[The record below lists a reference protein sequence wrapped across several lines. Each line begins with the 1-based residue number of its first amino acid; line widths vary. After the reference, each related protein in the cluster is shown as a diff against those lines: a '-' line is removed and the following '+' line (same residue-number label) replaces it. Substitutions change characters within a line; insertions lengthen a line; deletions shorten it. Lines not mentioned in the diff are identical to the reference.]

1 MTAPLNALTLALAQ
15 LNPIVGDLAYNADL
29 IRKTRTQA
37 AAQGADLVIAGEL
50 FLSGYPPED
59 LVLKPA
65 FIHDVR
71 TTLEARAR
79 ETADGGPAVILGAP
93 WREGEYLYNG
103 AFLLDQGTIQAKRF
117 KHELPNYGVF
127 DEKRVFTPGP
137 LPGPIAFRGLRLGL
151 MICEDM
157 WFPDVTE
164 CLAETGAELLIVTNG
179 SPFELAKGDQRLNP
193 AVARVVESGLPLI
206 YVNQIGGQ
214 DELIFDGASFAL
226 QADGALAAQ
235 LPAFEEDLAILNLS
249 RTDQGWTILPG
260 PKASLGSDEEQI
272 YRAMIL
278 GLKDYVTKNRF
289 PGVILGL
296 SGGIDSAITAAV
308 AVDALGA
315 DRVRGVMLP
324 SRYTSQD
331 SLEDAAEV
339 ARLLGIRLDN
349 LDVEPVVH
357 AFDQMLR
364 PLYEGRPADL
374 TEENIQ
380 SRVRGLALMALS
392 NKLGPMLMTTGNKS
406 EVSVGYATL
415 YGDMCGGYSVLKDV
429 YKMQVFA
436 LCRWRNQ
443 YRPQNALGPQ
453 GAVMPERVIT
463 KPPTAEL
470 RANQKDQ
477 DSLPP
482 YDVLDEILDCL
493 VEKELSIDEV
503 IARGHAAETVRRV
516 QHLLYSA
523 EFKRRQAAPG
533 VKITAKIFGR
543 ERRYPIVNRYRDQG
557 RS

>member
-1 MTAPLNALTLALAQ
+1 M
-15 LNPIVGDLAYNADL
+15 
-29 IRKTRTQA
+29 
-37 AAQGADLVIAGEL
+37 GADLVVLSEL

-65 FIHDVR
+65 FIDD
-71 TTLEARAR
+71 ARMILDDLAT
-79 ETADGGPAVILGAP
+79 ETADGGPGVILGAP
-93 WREGEYLYNG
+93 WREGDHLHNG
-103 AFLLDQGTIQAKRF
+103 AFLLDQGRIQAKRF
-117 KHELPNYGVF
+117 KYELPNYGVF
-127 DEKRVFTPGP
+127 DEKRVFAPGP
-137 LPGPIAFRGLRLGL
+137 MPGPITFRGVRLGL

-164 CLAETGAELLIVTNG
+164 CLAETGAEILIVPNG
-179 SPFELAKGDQRLNP
+179 SPFEMDKVDQRLNP
-193 AVARVVESGLPLI
+193 AVARVIESGLPLV

-235 LPAFEEDLAILNLS
+235 LPAFEENLALIQLDHGEQGWRVTQGPMARVDTDLA
-249 RTDQGWTILPG
+249 
-260 PKASLGSDEEQI
+260 QI
-272 YRAMIL
+272 YRAMVL
-278 GLKDYVTKNRF
+278 GLQDYVGKNRF

-308 AVDALGA
+308 AVDALGP
-315 DRVRGVMLP
+315 DRVRAVMLP

-331 SLEDAAEV
+331 SLDDAAEV
-339 ARLLGIRLDN
+339 ARLLGIRLDSV
-349 LDVEPVVH
+349 DVEPAVQ
-357 AFDQMLR
+357 AFADMLT
-364 PLYEGRPADL
+364 PLYDGRPPDL

-436 LCRWRNQ
+436 LSRWRNENK
-443 YRPQNALGPQ
+443 PAHALGPD
-453 GAVMPERVIT
+453 GPVMPDRVIT

-470 RANQKDQ
+470 RFDQKDE

-482 YDVLDEILDCL
+482 YPVLDDILDCL
-493 VEKELSIDEV
+493 IEREMSIEDV
-503 IARGHAAETVRRV
+503 IAKGHPAEVVRRV
-516 QHLLYSA
+516 QHLLYAA

-533 VKITAKIFGR
+533 VKITPKIFGR
-543 ERRYPIVNRYRDQG
+543 ERRYPIVNRYRDTG
-557 RS
+557 RR